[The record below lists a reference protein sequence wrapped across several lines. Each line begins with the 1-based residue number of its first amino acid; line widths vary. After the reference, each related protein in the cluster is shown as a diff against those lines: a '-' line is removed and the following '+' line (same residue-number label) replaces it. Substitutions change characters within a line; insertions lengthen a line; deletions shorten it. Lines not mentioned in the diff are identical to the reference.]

1 MTTDHENADHAPCTD
16 TTLKEDYAF
25 SVIDYRGDSIAAANV
40 TDFADAE
47 TGSYKVNRDCTGEP
61 SDQFECTLR
70 PRRHLPRGNRE
81 RAFVISDGVGPCT
94 VSSLKHSPGATQPLH
109 TQTRVDF
116 WKVGSEQ
123 DN

>member
-70 PRRHLPRGNRE
+70 PRRPR
-81 RAFVISDGVGPCT
+81 
-94 VSSLKHSPGATQPLH
+94 
-109 TQTRVDF
+109 
-116 WKVGSEQ
+116 
-123 DN
+123 